1 LLLRVTR
8 IAEPDGVRQPPT
20 GRQDSDV
27 AFEKSVEMH
36 STW

>member
-1 LLLRVTR
+1 
-8 IAEPDGVRQPPT
+8 VRQPPT